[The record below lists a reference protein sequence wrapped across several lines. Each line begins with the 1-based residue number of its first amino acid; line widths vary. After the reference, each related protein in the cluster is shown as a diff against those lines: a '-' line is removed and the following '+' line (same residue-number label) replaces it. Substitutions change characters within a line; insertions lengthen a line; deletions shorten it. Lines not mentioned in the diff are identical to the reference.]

1 MSSPMTWTQ
10 LQPQTQ
16 HITYEKEIE
25 KNLSADF
32 IFFKIMNELLR
43 LL

>member
-1 MSSPMTWTQ
+1 MSLAMTWTQ
-10 LQPQTQ
+10 LQVNKPQTQ

-32 IFFKIMNELLR
+32 IFFK
-43 LL
+43 